1 MILPVCLI
9 RSYLLPPCV
18 KGIISYRVIVMFHKK
33 SIAKSTIVIFMSLAT
48 MAITATLARAETIEG
63 RLNGLGCASE
73 GHFCP
78 IDMLDMHVSL
88 EGDFILQTTD
98 GKYYFINNLDRA
110 IKARH
115 LLQTVRVE
123 GKLNPEFN
131 AIEASELWVKIK
143 GEYILVWSSL
153 MQDEQQRL
161 FYRKPDVH

>member
-9 RSYLLPPCV
+9 RSYLLQACV
-18 KGIISYRVIVMFHKK
+18 KGIKRYRVIVMFHKK
-33 SIAKSTIVIFMSLAT
+33 SVAKSALMIFISLAT
-48 MAITATLARAETIEG
+48 MTLTASLARAETIEG

-88 EGDFILQTTD
+88 EGDFILQTMD
-98 GKYYFINNLDRA
+98 GKYFFISNLDRA

-123 GKLNPEFN
+123 GKLNPDFN
-131 AIEASELWVKIK
+131 TIEASELWVKIQ
-143 GEYILVWSSL
+143 GEYTLVWSSL
-153 MQDEQQRL
+153 MQDEQERL
-161 FYRKPDVH
+161 FYRKPDGH